1 MRKNKKIIGI
11 LLTLSMVLVMNV
23 PVFAAENTDEDIV
36 VHRIIEQDIEKGNSL
51 VTPRI
56 LNKDTV
62 TSYSDD
68 GKLAFFENKET
79 TKLATVE
86 NQDVY
91 KCENATTFAAVNG
104 HNSRL
109 DYVAGGSVTVAHY
122 YTLDKSNNHFQMLK
136 STFTYNVS
144 SSRYRFI
151 NVKGGYRLEGNK
163 VSGGHY
169 APGYQS
175 RVFDDKL
182 VGSKTETI
190 TVNSPILKYST
201 NTLHFE
207 ILTHTTFTVKD
218 MTNGTTWNE
227 ELGIYSING

>member
-1 MRKNKKIIGI
+1 MRRNKKVKCI
-11 LLTLSMVLVMNV
+11 LLTLSMLFVMNM
-23 PVFAAENTDEDIV
+23 PVFAAENTDGDIV
-36 VHRIIEQDIEKGNSL
+36 VHRIVEQDIEKGSSAL
-51 VTPRI
+51 KPCI
-56 LNKDTV
+56 LSEDTV

-68 GKLAFFENKET
+68 GKLAFFESEET

-91 KCENATTFAAVNG
+91 KSENVTTFAAVNG

-136 STFTYNVS
+136 STFTYDVS
-144 SSRYRFI
+144 SSRYRFT
-151 NVKGGYRLEGNK
+151 NVKGGYRLEGTR
-163 VSGGHY
+163 VSGGQY
-169 APGYQS
+169 ASGYQS
-175 RVFDDKL
+175 RTFADKF
-182 VGSKTETI
+182 VGTKTETI
-190 TVNSPILKYST
+190 TVNSPVLKYST
-201 NTLHFE
+201 NTLKFE